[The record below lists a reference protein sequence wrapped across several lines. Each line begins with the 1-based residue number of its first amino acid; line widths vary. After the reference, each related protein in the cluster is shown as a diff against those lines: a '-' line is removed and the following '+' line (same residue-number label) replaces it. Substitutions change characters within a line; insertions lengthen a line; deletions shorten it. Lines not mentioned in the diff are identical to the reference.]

1 MNLIHLLGLCAGTET
16 DPFGEPLLRAL
27 AGPGCD
33 GLRWDVCP
41 VRDGLPPHG
50 DHPGDALPTEVRALR
65 ARAAAADALVLAVPE
80 PAAMPPGALLN
91 ALNWL
96 VWPRAGSPL
105 AGKPVAVLTTTAGDA
120 PDPAPFT
127 EAEQLLLGS
136 ACQSVG
142 PRTIVR
148 QAGRILREEPGGRV
162 FLSDPAVTMRLL
174 LHIRQT
180 ETAARTDPDP
190 RRSGEDP
197 LPWL

>member
-1 MNLIHLLGLCAGTET
+1 MNLIQLLGLCAGTET

-27 AGPGCD
+27 AGPDCD
-33 GLRWDVCP
+33 GLRWDVYP
-41 VRDGLPPHG
+41 ARDGLPPHG
-50 DHPGDALPTEVRALR
+50 DRPGDALPTDVRALR

-80 PAAMPPGALLN
+80 PAAGPPDALLN

-105 AGKPVAVLTTTAGDA
+105 ADKPVAVLTTTADDA
-120 PDPAPFT
+120 SDPAAFT
-127 EAEQLLLGS
+127 EVEQLLLCS

-148 QAGRILREEPGGRV
+148 HAGRLLREEPGGRV
-162 FLSDPAVTMRLL
+162 FIADPAVAMRLL

-180 ETAARTDPDP
+180 ETAARAASSP
-190 RRSGEDP
+190 RRSGEDSM
-197 LPWL
+197 PWL

>member
-27 AGPGCD
+27 AGPDCG

-41 VRDGLPPHG
+41 VRDGLPPHD
-50 DHPGDALPTEVRALR
+50 DHPRDALPAEVRALR

-80 PAAMPPGALLN
+80 ESAMPPGALLN

-96 VWPRAGSPL
+96 VWPRAGSPM
-105 AGKPVAVLTTTAGDA
+105 AGKPAAVLTTTAEDA
-120 PDPAPFT
+120 PDPAAFT
-127 EAEQLLLGS
+127 DVEQLLLGS
-136 ACQSVG
+136 ACRSVG

-148 QAGRILREEPGGRV
+148 HAGLLLREEPGGRV
-162 FLSDPAVTMRLL
+162 FIADPTVAMRLL

-180 ETAARTDPDP
+180 ETAARAASSP
-190 RRSGEDP
+190 RRPGEDF

>member
-27 AGPGCD
+27 AGPDCD
-33 GLRWDVCP
+33 GLKWDVCP

-50 DHPGDALPTEVRALR
+50 GHLGDALPTEVRALR
-65 ARAAAADALVLAVPE
+65 ARAAAADALVLAAPE
-80 PAAMPPGALLN
+80 PAAMPPGTLLN

-148 QAGRILREEPGGRV
+148 HAGRLLREEPGGRV
-162 FLSDPAVTMRLL
+162 SIADPAVAMRLL

-180 ETAARTDPDP
+180 ETAARADSCP
-190 RRSGEDP
+190 RRSGEDF

>member
-1 MNLIHLLGLCAGTET
+1 VNLIHLLGLCAGTET

-27 AGPGCD
+27 AGPDCD

-41 VRDGLPPHG
+41 VRDQLPPHG
-50 DHPGDALPTEVRALR
+50 AHPRDELPTEVRALR

-80 PAAMPPGALLN
+80 QSAVPPGALLN

-96 VWPRAGSPL
+96 VWPRAGSPM
-105 AGKPVAVLTTTAGDA
+105 AGKPVAVLTTTADDA
-120 PDPAPFT
+120 PDPAAFT
-127 EAEQLLLGS
+127 DVEQLLLGS

-148 QAGRILREEPGGRV
+148 NAGRLLREEPGGRV
-162 FLSDPAVTMRLL
+162 FIADPTVAMRLL

-180 ETAARTDPDP
+180 ETAARTASSP
-190 RRSGEDP
+190 RRPGEDF